1 VTDGQ
6 LVVLGAVLEGG
17 GHVLLAR
24 DLLSA
29 AQRKAKLT
37 RRNQLVQ
44 VPGLVS
50 EGSIGVPQVTTT
62 EEQAPPPEPTLPERV
77 EAVEA
82 RVEEVAA
89 SVDRLEEK
97 MKDDLRAV
105 SDQAARLVAEARRE
119 VFDSYQEARGLLGE
133 ELWGASMAALG
144 GHRAFRRRTRAQ
156 YAGQRLVHLT
166 GRSLF
171 LFRRIRVDGR

>member
-1 VTDGQ
+1 VSDGQ
-6 LVVLGAVLEGG
+6 LVVLGAVLEGVG
-17 GHVLLAR
+17 LVLLAL

-37 RRNQLVQ
+37 RPNQLVQ

-62 EEQAPPPEPTLPERV
+62 GEQAPPPEPTLPERV

-89 SVDRLEEK
+89 SVDRLEER

-105 SDQAARLVAEARRE
+105 SDEAARWVAEARRE
-119 VFDSYQEARGLLGE
+119 VFDSYQEARGCSAGN
-133 ELWGASMAALG
+133 WGRISGGASWASASSSPG
-144 GHRAFRRRTRAQ
+144 SCSIRWATSDPSNRPESFPFR
-156 YAGQRLVHLT
+156 GV
-166 GRSLF
+166 
-171 LFRRIRVDGR
+171 RVDGG